1 MQDASGNG
9 ASPNPDIVI
18 DVGSRAYADKLL

>member
-1 MQDASGNG
+1 MQEASGSG

-18 DVGSRAYADKLL
+18 DVGSRVYADKLL